1 VQIASRCRPAVA
13 VVLAAIADVLHGR
26 DDAIEAAGLIIGGY
40 VSVTPLED
48 EEAGL
53 LADLVAARLATEV
66 TVTAWRRGLYPDNT
80 AYAASGE
87 PGARAFLDA
96 IEAVG

>member
-1 VQIASRCRPAVA
+1 M
-13 VVLAAIADVLHGR
+13 LHGR
-26 DDAIEAAGLIIGGY
+26 DDAIEAADALIGGY

-53 LADLVAARLATEV
+53 LADLVTARLATEV
-66 TVTAWRRGLYPDNT
+66 TVTAWRRGLYPDNA

-87 PGARAFLDA
+87 PGNTTPPTVRTLA
-96 IEAVG
+96 ILASAGAPCH